1 MPKSLFIAMFWY
13 RSVSLFVVFP
23 LFGLSCYQLEAKS
36 LNLRKSL
43 FVKKIGI
50 DLGTTN
56 TLVFVP
62 GKGLVVNESSVV
74 AISIL
79 DNKIIAVGNYAK
91 EMVGRAPD
99 SIIVSRPLRDGVI
112 ADYRIT
118 EAMLKYF
125 ITKAVGRFGFYKPE
139 ILVSVPAGIT
149 STERR
154 AVIEATI
161 NAGAKTAYLVKEPVL
176 AAIGAKIPINSP
188 IGNLILNI
196 GGGTSDVAVISLGG
210 IVSWSS
216 ARVGGNKIDQAIVEF
231 VKKKHG
237 LAIGERTAELIKIAI
252 GNATKQTS
260 EEKVNVR
267 GRDLTTGYPK
277 TIELSS
283 NEITDAMQEQLREIV
298 QTVKNVLQ
306 ETPPEL
312 CADIMDKGIVI
323 SGGGA
328 LLKNIDTLITRITGV
343 PARIADDPLFCVV
356 KGTGVVLDNLEVYKK
371 NIMAKR

>member
-1 MPKSLFIAMFWY
+1 MFT
-13 RSVSLFVVFP
+13 
-23 LFGLSCYQLEAKS
+23 
-36 LNLRKSL
+36 
-43 FVKKIGI
+43 KKIGI

-62 GKGLVVNESSVV
+62 NKGLIINEPSVV

-79 DNKIIAVGNYAK
+79 DNKIIAVGIEAK
-91 EMVGRAPD
+91 EMIGRAPD

-125 ITKAVGRFGFYKPE
+125 ITKAVGKLSFLKPE
-139 ILVSVPAGIT
+139 VLVSVPAGIT

-161 NAGAKTAYLVKEPVL
+161 NAGAKTAILVKEPVL

-196 GGGTSDVAVISLGG
+196 GGGTTDVAVVSLGG
-210 IVSWSS
+210 IVSWAST
-216 ARVGGNKIDQAIVEF
+216 RVGGNKIDAAIVEY

-237 LAIGERTAELIKIAI
+237 LAIGERSAELIKMAI
-252 GNATKQTS
+252 GSAVRQNTQ
-260 EEKVNVR
+260 EKINVR

-283 NEITDAMQEQLREIV
+283 NEITDAIQEQLRDIV
-298 QTVKNVLQ
+298 QTVKKVLQ

-312 CADIMDKGIVI
+312 CSDIIEKGIII

-328 LLKNIDTLITRITGV
+328 LLKNIDTLITHVTGV
-343 PARIADDPLFCVV
+343 PARIADEPLLCVAR
-356 KGTGVVLDNLEVYKK
+356 GTGVVLENLDVYKK
-371 NIMAKR
+371 NIVAKR

>member
-1 MPKSLFIAMFWY
+1 MAS
-13 RSVSLFVVFP
+13 
-23 LFGLSCYQLEAKS
+23 
-36 LNLRKSL
+36 
-43 FVKKIGI
+43 KIGI

-62 GKGLVVNESSVV
+62 RKGLIINEPSVV

-79 DNKIIAVGNYAK
+79 DNKIIAVGSAAK
-91 EMVGRAPD
+91 EMLGRAPD
-99 SIIVSRPLRDGVI
+99 SIIVSRPLKDGVI
-112 ADYRIT
+112 ADYRVT

-125 ITKAVGRFGFYKPE
+125 ITKATGRLGFMKPE
-139 ILVSVPAGIT
+139 VLISVPAGIT

-154 AVIEATI
+154 AVVEATI

-176 AAIGAKIPINSP
+176 AAIGAKIPINSA

-196 GGGTSDVAVISLGG
+196 GGGTTEIAVISLGG
-210 IVSWSS
+210 IVTSS
-216 ARVGGNKIDQAIVEF
+216 STRIGGNKIDLAIVEY

-237 LAIGERTAELIKIAI
+237 LAIGERTAELIKIAV
-252 GNATKQTS
+252 GSAVKQTD
-260 EEKVNVR
+260 EEKISIK
-267 GRDLTTGYPK
+267 GRDLTSGYPK

-312 CADIMDKGIVI
+312 CSDIMDRGIVI

-328 LLKNIDTLITRITGV
+328 LLKNIDVLISRITGV
-343 PARIADDPLFCVV
+343 PARIADEPLLCVAR
-356 KGTGVVLDNLEVYKK
+356 GTGIVLENLDIYKK
-371 NIMAKR
+371 NVIAKR

>member
-1 MPKSLFIAMFWY
+1 M
-13 RSVSLFVVFP
+13 
-23 LFGLSCYQLEAKS
+23 
-36 LNLRKSL
+36 

-62 GKGLVVNESSVV
+62 GKGVVINEPSVV

-79 DNKIIAVGNYAK
+79 DNKILAVGSYAK
-91 EMVGRAPD
+91 EMIGRAPD
-99 SIIVSRPLRDGVI
+99 SIIVSRPLKDGVI
-112 ADYRIT
+112 ADFRVT

-125 ITKAVGRFGFYKPE
+125 IARAAGRFGFFKPE

-161 NAGAKTAYLVKEPVL
+161 NAGAKAAYLVKEPVL
-176 AAIGAKIPINSP
+176 AAIGARVPINSP
-188 IGNLILNI
+188 IGNLIVSI
-196 GGGTSDVAVISLGG
+196 GGGTTDVAVISLGG
-210 IVSWSS
+210 IVSSFS
-216 ARVGGNKIDQAIVEF
+216 TRVGGNKIDAAILEF
-231 VKKKHG
+231 IKKKHG

-252 GNATKQTS
+252 GNAVKQTA
-260 EEKVNVR
+260 EEKINVR
-267 GRDLTTGYPK
+267 GRDLASGYPK
-277 TIELSS
+277 TIEISS
-283 NEITDAMQEQLREIV
+283 NEITEAIQEQLREIV

-312 CADIMDKGIVI
+312 CSDIMDKGMVI

-328 LLKNIDTLITRITGV
+328 LLKNIDVLITRVTGV
-343 PARIADDPLFCVV
+343 PARVADDPLISVAR
-356 KGTGVVLDNLEVYKK
+356 GAGIVLDNLDVYKK